1 MKRKLISLLLAFL
14 LIGSFIPSVALAD
27 AVPGDVFITLGEDLT
42 SEQREE
48 LLKRMDVT
56 ADVDTLY
63 VTNEEEHTYLG
74 DYISARQ
81 IGNRA
86 LSSSKITIGESGT
99 GIHVKSDRINWVTN
113 EMYAN
118 ALITAGVK
126 DADVYVTAPFDVSGT
141 AALTGLIKAYET
153 AADID
158 IPEEQKEVANEEM
171 VRTAELAETIGNQD
185 ANELIIRIKEEIATK
200 SIETTDEMRTIIVQ
214 VAEELNVSI
223 SDEQIS
229 ELTTLFMKMKDLNI
243 DWSTVRDQLDKAR
256 DNLSDLIKSDEAKS
270 FLDGIIDAIKG
281 FFNSIRN
288 FFSS

>member
-1 MKRKLISLLLAFL
+1 MKRKLIHLLLVSSL
-14 LIGSFIPSVALAD
+14 LIGFLMPSVALAD

-42 SEQREE
+42 SEQKDE
-48 LLKRMDVT
+48 LLNRMEVSSDVE
-56 ADVDTLY
+56 TLV

-141 AALTGLIKAYET
+141 AALTGLIKAYES
-153 AADID
+153 AADIA

-171 VRTAELAETIGNQD
+171 VRTAELAETIGNKE
-185 ANELIIRIKEEIATK
+185 ANELNHSYKR
-200 SIETTDEMRTIIVQ
+200 
-214 VAEELNVSI
+214 
-223 SDEQIS
+223 
-229 ELTTLFMKMKDLNI
+229 
-243 DWSTVRDQLDKAR
+243 RDCNDF
-256 DNLSDLIKSDEAKS
+256 D
-270 FLDGIIDAIKG
+270 
-281 FFNSIRN
+281 
-288 FFSS
+288 